1 MHAKLSVSETP
12 LEYESAYVQIVDEQ
26 GGVIEAEF
34 LIWESDSDN
43 SENIKLR
50 LKYADSF
57 FEAMCAIRLVLEQR
71 KLLLRCY
78 GASRNVYPP
87 PMMLDMGAG
96 WKAYKLYLGTFAR
109 QKDVVSIFDV
119 GDDLDPV
126 TVREQKQFYDQ
137 WQQSFSN
144 T

>member
-50 LKYADSF
+50 LKYADNF
-57 FEAMCAIRLVLEQR
+57 FDAMCAIRLVLDQR
-71 KLLLRCY
+71 KPIPHDARY
-78 GASRNVYPP
+78 GS
-87 PMMLDMGAG
+87 

-126 TVREQKQFYDQ
+126 AAELF
-137 WQQSFSN
+137 
-144 T
+144 

>member
-12 LEYESAYVQIVDEQ
+12 LEYESAYVQIVDKQ

-50 LKYADSF
+50 LKYADNF
-57 FEAMCAIRLVLEQR
+57 FDAMCAIRLVLEQR

-78 GASRNVYPP
+78 GASRNVYPS

-96 WKAYKLYLGTFAR
+96 RLIN
-109 QKDVVSIFDV
+109 SIWEHLRGRKMLCRSSMWV
-119 GDDLDPV
+119 MILI
-126 TVREQKQFYDQ
+126 Q